1 MVWDVGTDAHMKS
14 DEFSEKFQVGHVE
27 SKHLYCRFWT
37 FEQGS
42 LSMKLIQHLQHGF
55 PKMRLRGVKG
65 QFRLFVLVWPSVP
78 KWTMP
83 WDFHSANHRFL
94 NLIPKSR
101 DMMRHNFIL
110 CPSKGIHEEHDGPY
124 GSLDINTCCGQSKCM
139 KASKAS

>member
-55 PKMRLRGVKG
+55 PKNEGRGG
-65 QFRLFVLVWPSVP
+65 R
-78 KWTMP
+78 
-83 WDFHSANHRFL
+83 
-94 NLIPKSR
+94 
-101 DMMRHNFIL
+101 
-110 CPSKGIHEEHDGPY
+110 
-124 GSLDINTCCGQSKCM
+124 
-139 KASKAS
+139 SKANLENYSFCCRFGTFEQGLLSMKLI